1 MTRPRKSTLI
11 RAARKATAARKH
23 AALEFQAPNKKPGIA
38 PGLYNLNATGTPTK
52 VTGSEPKTPTTEV
65 LGHEFC

>member
-38 PGLYNLNATGTPTK
+38 PGLYNLNATGNPTK
-52 VTGSEPKTPTTEV
+52 ATGSETQHS
-65 LGHEFC
+65 LHGASGHEFW